1 MDRRTFLGSVALAV
15 LAAPLVA
22 AAQQAEK
29 VWRIGVL
36 ASSPGDSP
44 LLEAFRQGL
53 RELGYV
59 EGQNVRFEYR
69 FSAGQNNLLA
79 GLAADLVRDKVDLIL
94 TDGNAAVH
102 AAKDATATIPIVMGT
117 SGDPIASGA
126 VKSLSHPGANVTGL
140 TLLGVELAGKKLEL
154 ISTAIPNVMA
164 VGLLINTTNP
174 QAAPLRRETEITARA
189 RGLRLVSF
197 SAATPKELEQAFEAA
212 AKAHVG
218 AVITM
223 PDAMFWNF
231 RKHLVDLAARTGLP
245 TIFAER
251 EFVEAGG
258 LMSYGPSVPRNFHRA
273 AAYVDK
279 IFKGTKPADL
289 PVEQPTSVELVINLK
304 TAKALGLTLPQSLLL
319 RADEL
324 IE

>member
-1 MDRRTFLGSVALAV
+1 VS
-15 LAAPLVA
+15 
-22 AAQQAEK
+22 
-29 VWRIGVL
+29 WRPPRVIRL
-36 ASSPGDSP
+36 S
-44 LLEAFRQGL
+44 LRRQGL
-53 RELGYV
+53 REFGYV

-69 FSAGQNNLLA
+69 FAAGQNNLLA
-79 GLAADLVRDKVDLIL
+79 GLAANLVRDKVDLIL

-102 AAKDATATIPIVMGT
+102 AAKDATTTIPIVMGT

-126 VKSLSHPGANVTGL
+126 VKSLSHPGGNVTGL
-140 TLLGVELAGKKLEL
+140 TLLGVELAGKKLEV

-174 QAAPLRRETEITARA
+174 QAAALRRETEITAQS
-189 RGLRLVSF
+189 RGLRLVSY

-273 AAYVDK
+273 AAYVDT

>member
-36 ASSPGDSP
+36 ASAPGDSP

-69 FSAGQNNLLA
+69 FAAGQNNLLA

-102 AAKDATATIPIVMGT
+102 AAKDATTTIPIVMGT

-126 VKSLSHPGANVTGL
+126 VKSLSHPGGNVTGL
-140 TLLGVELAGKKLEL
+140 TLLGVELAGKKLEV

-164 VGLLINTTNP
+164 VGLLINTT
-174 QAAPLRRETEITARA
+174 
-189 RGLRLVSF
+189 
-197 SAATPKELEQAFEAA
+197 K
-212 AKAHVG
+212 
-218 AVITM
+218 
-223 PDAMFWNF
+223 
-231 RKHLVDLAARTGLP
+231 LP

-258 LMSYGPSVPRNFHRA
+258 LMSYGPSVQRNFHRA

-304 TAKALGLTLPQSLLL
+304 TAKALGLTLPPSLLL